1 MIDRRRAAIAVL
13 LLSAAAVRAGAQ
25 PPREGAP
32 APASQTRTLTGRVL
46 TEQAGD
52 AIANARVTLSPS
64 GQSSPVVL
72 TGRDGR
78 FTLVA
83 PLTRVTIAASKSG
96 YGRHE
101 VTVAAGDESIEIR
114 LSRGAAVSGHVVDE
128 FGDPVVGAR
137 IVAETLKDGK
147 SGATIASADSDDRGE
162 YRLGGLGPEAMVIA
176 AITRGAMVR
185 LDLGGG
191 DFATAPSTNRTYY
204 PDADAPARAQALR
217 LRPGE
222 ERASV
227 DFAVTT
233 KFPDGSGDSI
243 VIDSGAGVVLTQS
256 RPETSAD
263 PAPAGVIRGR
273 VVSTDGRPVPRAQ
286 VRLIAMPSPNAPAVP
301 APARPF
307 GTNSVVTADD
317 DGRFEFQEVAAGSFR
332 LAANKTGY
340 SMPGQSLF
348 GPPPTTA
355 APPFDLKDG
364 ETFERADV
372 TLARW
377 GSIEGHVFDELGE
390 PLQGVSVQLMQV
402 RYQGGRRRLVGAG
415 SARPTDDRGR
425 FRLYGFPPGQYI
437 VSATIGEVG
446 SADLPGYTRAY
457 FAGTPDAAEAQFVS
471 AALSQD
477 LAGVDFS
484 MSRSPTAR
492 VSGTLLGPDG
502 EPTMGGSLRL
512 VTSRRSTSAV
522 SMSVGARIGNN
533 GRFEFP
539 NVPPGQYII
548 QADRGR
554 RTSSIE
560 GEFGALPVSVDG
572 ADITGLVLQTSA
584 GSTIAGRV
592 TFESVRGAKTP
603 RPAQI
608 QIQPTP
614 IDPDQSPTRPADAAI
629 HDDWTFEVA
638 GINGPRRLRLVR
650 APAGWTLKEIRVHG
664 IDVSDQAL
672 SFGRENQSLTDVEV
686 TLTDRINELTGAIVD
701 EHGRPA
707 PASHVIVF
715 SSDRERWYSTSRFV
729 RQAVARTDGTIT
741 ISGLPPGS
749 YYAAAIAKLPAD
761 GEEAWQDA
769 TYLESLV
776 VHATAFTLGEGQQH
790 VLNLKLQ

>member
-1 MIDRRRAAIAVL
+1 MNVWRRAAIATV
-13 LLSAAAVRAGAQ
+13 LLSAVLLRAAAQ
-25 PPREGAP
+25 SRDATP
-32 APASQTRTLTGRVL
+32 APIPQTRTLTGRVL

-64 GQSSPVVL
+64 GQGTPVVL
-72 TGRDGR
+72 SGRDGR
-78 FTLVA
+78 FTLTA
-83 PLTRVTIAASKSG
+83 PLSRVTVAANKSG
-96 YGRHE
+96 YSRRE
-101 VTVAAGDESIEIR
+101 VTVAADDESIEIR
-114 LSRGAAVSGHVVDE
+114 LARGAAVSGHVVDE

-137 IVAETLKDGK
+137 VSAETVKAGK
-147 SGATIASADSDDRGE
+147 KVATIAAADTDDRGE
-162 YRLGGLGPEAMVIA
+162 YRLGGLGSEAIVIA
-176 AITRGAMVR
+176 AATRGALVR
-185 LDLGGG
+185 MDLGGG
-191 DFATAPSTNRTYY
+191 NVAMTPSTNTAYY
-204 PDADAPARAQALR
+204 PDSDTPGGAQALR
-217 LRPGE
+217 LRAGE
-222 ERASV
+222 ERASL

-233 KFPDGSGDSI
+233 RFPDASGDSI
-243 VIDSGAGVVLTQS
+243 MLDSNGAGFVVT
-256 RPETSAD
+256 RAETSAE
-263 PAPAGVIRGR
+263 PAPTGVIRGR

-286 VRLIAMPSPNAPAVP
+286 VRLIAMPSPNAATIPTA
-301 APARPF
+301 ARPLA
-307 GTNSVVTADD
+307 TNTVVTADD

-340 SMPGQSLF
+340 SMPGLSTF
-348 GPPPTTA
+348 GPPSSIA
-355 APPFDLKDG
+355 VPPFDLKEG

-415 SARPTDDRGR
+415 SGPHPTDDRGR

-457 FAGTPDAAEAQFVS
+457 YPGTPDAAEAQFVS

-477 LAGVDFS
+477 LTGVDFS
-484 MSRSPTAR
+484 MSRSQTAR
-492 VSGTLLGPDG
+492 ISGTLLGPDG

-539 NVPPGQYII
+539 NVPAGQYVI

-572 ADITGLVLQTSA
+572 TDISGLILQTSA
-584 GSTIAGRV
+584 GSAIAGRV
-592 TFESVRGAKTP
+592 TFENFRGVKPP

-614 IDPDQSPTRPADAAI
+614 VDSDQSPTRPADAAI
-629 HDDWTFEVA
+629 HDDWSFDIS
-638 GINGPRRLRLVR
+638 GINGPRRLRLLR
-650 APAGWTLKEIRVHG
+650 APVGWTLKDIRVHG
-664 IDVSDQAL
+664 IDVSDQTL

-715 SSDRERWYSTSRFV
+715 SSDRDRWYPTSRFV
-729 RQAVARTDGTIT
+729 RQAIARADGTIALA
-741 ISGLPPGS
+741 GLPPGS
-749 YYAAAIAKLPAD
+749 YFAAAIAKLPTD
-761 GEEAWQDA
+761 GEEAWQDPA
-769 TYLESLV
+769 YLESLV
-776 VHATAFTLGEGQQH
+776 ANATAFTLGEGQQH
-790 VLNLKLQ
+790 VLNLKLP

>member
-1 MIDRRRAAIAVL
+1 MNRVALATVILGAVAL
-13 LLSAAAVRAGAQ
+13 RAGAQ
-25 PPREGAP
+25 PPRESTPAP
-32 APASQTRTLTGRVL
+32 APQTRTITGRIL

-64 GQSSPVVL
+64 SQSTPVVL

-78 FTLVA
+78 FTLAA
-83 PLTRVTIAASKSG
+83 PLGRVTVAASKSG
-96 YGRHE
+96 YSRRE
-101 VTVAAGDESIEIR
+101 MTVAPGDESLELR

-137 IVAETLKDGK
+137 IAADTVKAGKRVATV
-147 SGATIASADSDDRGE
+147 ATADTDDRGE
-162 YRLGGLGPEAMVIA
+162 YRLGSLGPEAMVIA
-176 AITRGAMVR
+176 ATTRGALVR

-191 DFATAPSTNRTYY
+191 SVATTNSTNTSYY
-204 PDADAPARAQALR
+204 PDSDTIDRAQAMR

-222 ERASV
+222 ERVSI
-227 DFAVTT
+227 DFAVITR
-233 KFPDGSGDSI
+233 FPDGPGGESVVVDQN
-243 VIDSGAGVVLTQS
+243 GAGFVLTQS
-256 RPETSAD
+256 RAETSSE
-263 PAPAGVIRGR
+263 PAPTGVVRGR

-301 APARPF
+301 AIARVLA
-307 GTNSVVTADD
+307 TNNVVTGDD

-332 LAANKTGY
+332 LVASKTGF
-340 SMPGQSLF
+340 SMPGQSPY
-348 GPPPTTA
+348 GPPSTTA
-355 APPFDLKDG
+355 VPLFDLKDG

-402 RYQGGRRRLVGAG
+402 RYQGGRRRLVGLG
-415 SARPTDDRGR
+415 STRPTDDRGR

-437 VSATIGEVG
+437 ISATIGEVG

-457 FAGTPDAAEAQFVS
+457 YPGTPDAAEAQFVS
-471 AALSQD
+471 AALSQE

-484 MSRSPTAR
+484 MSRSTTAR

-502 EPTMGGSLRL
+502 EPTTGGSLRL

-539 NVPPGQYII
+539 NVPPGQYVI

-554 RTSSIE
+554 RNSSIE

-572 ADITGLVLQTSA
+572 ADIAGLMLQTSA
-584 GSTIAGRV
+584 GSTITGRV
-592 TFESVRGAKTP
+592 TFENVRGVKTP
-603 RPAQI
+603 RPGQI

-614 IDPDQSPTRPADAAI
+614 VDSDQSPTRPADAAI
-629 HDDWTFEVA
+629 HDDWTFDIG
-638 GINGPRRLRLVR
+638 GINGPRRLRLLR
-650 APAGWTLKEIRVHG
+650 APAGWTLKEFRVHG
-664 IDVSDQAL
+664 VDVSDQVL

-686 TLTDRINELTGAIVD
+686 TLTDRINELSGAIVD
-701 EHGRPA
+701 ERGRPA
-707 PASHVIVF
+707 PASHVVVF
-715 SSDRERWYSTSRFV
+715 SSDRDRWYPTSRFV
-729 RQAVARTDGTIT
+729 RQSVARADGTIT
-741 ISGLPPGS
+741 LAGLPPGS
-749 YYAAAIAKLPAD
+749 YYAAAIAKFPAD
-761 GEEAWQDA
+761 GEEAWQDPA
-769 TYLESLV
+769 YLESLV
-776 VHATAFTLGEGQQH
+776 THATAFTLGEGQQH
-790 VLNLKLQ
+790 VLNLKLP